1 MKHKLLLRQIKKYL
15 GGLENIPPQWEGFLN
30 AVDDDYH
37 TNDDDYA
44 LLEHTMDVSTVEILE
59 SGSPAC
65 PMKPHILFC
74 VFPKKE
80 NCFTSIR
87 QA

>member
-15 GGLENIPPQWEGFLN
+15 GGLENIHPQWEGFLN

-44 LLEHTMDVSTVEILE
+44 LLDLTMVVSAVEILE
-59 SGSPAC
+59 KGTKIEWLSRLPDET
-65 PMKPHILFC
+65 PHPVLRI
-74 VFPKKE
+74 
-80 NCFTSIR
+80 S
-87 QA
+87 